1 MMKNRLM
8 SILLT
13 LCMVLTLWPATALA
27 AVESLLPNDPNYVEL
42 NQVSDFYKKM
52 QNRETFNGVIYLKGC
67 PSTKALKSR
76 IENFRKTSKDTIYGA
91 EVNRGSWGYFSKDY
105 LKPVVYNI
113 NELTGERMY
122 PKTISVAMIFRVENG
137 VLVRASSFETPEVT
151 AKHVWLGETEN
162 LPGELSPILPKDKFI
177 KGLTVNSPTR
187 EQITAMWK
195 KLGLDRELPVSYE
208 VAPVKTAPY
217 GSGKLPAAL
226 QTEALNTVNFIRY
239 MAGIDY
245 NVTLNNDYIQYAQD
259 SALLSALN
267 GKISHT
273 PAKPA
278 GIGEALYQS
287 GCKGA
292 PGNQATASTIPES
305 IWQYMSD
312 YGDANKSVVGHRRWV
327 LNPKMSQTG
336 FGHVAGNKY
345 GFNTMYAHDTKNK
358 SAKYE
363 GVVWPAQNTPIE
375 YFKGDQS
382 WSISFDKDLPM
393 SINNTHINVTRLND
407 GKEWGF
413 SNVPGIEF
421 YDGILYPY
429 TFNEGSP
436 NGQKNCLVFSLTD
449 IKIGL
454 NEVYRVR
461 VNDSK
466 SNTYFQYFV
475 TFFSLNN
482 VNTALTSD
490 SELVPAKTPAEFDL
504 GTALKPARKTDPSQ
518 YPKPLPAPGTPKES
532 NVTGVT
538 LNHTAANL
546 TVGETVKLTV
556 TRTPAGAEG
565 RLVFDSSDKEVATV
579 ASSGIVTGKK
589 AGTATITAKIGE
601 VSASCTVTVA
611 AASGKSPANMPSP
624 APTEPPANTLAPAT
638 GEGIKILAYPAKTDY
653 KLGEIFDTTGLNVI
667 NCVDGKETNVN
678 GKITFFIQKINGV
691 QLTEKSKFAVTGKKI
706 VELRFEGKKIGTYTI
721 NVTKD
726 SAPAKPSDSSAISS
740 TITDIDPSTLDYGLN
755 ILSVPSKTAY
765 VVGEGFDKTG
775 VRAVNKHRDGKVVD
789 ETDKIKFF
797 TSGTV
802 ELTQGRPFTTAGT
815 KVVELRHA
823 TSGVKWAK
831 FTITVSEKAVE
842 TSSAPSKAVKIL
854 ANPSKTAYKLGEG
867 FDTTGLQ
874 AVMGAGDS
882 QTNINNKITFYTS
895 KTVQL
900 TPGRKFTTTGTK
912 VVEIRYDGQKVSAYT
927 ITVTK

>member
-1 MMKNRLM
+1 M

-13 LCMVLTLWPATALA
+13 LCMVLTLLPTTAFA

-52 QNRETFNGVIYLKGC
+52 QNKETFNGAIYLKGC
-67 PSTKALKSR
+67 PTTQVLKSR

-91 EVNRGSWGYFSKDY
+91 EVNRGSWGYFSEDY

-122 PKTISVAMIFRVENG
+122 PKSISVAIIFRVEDG
-137 VLVRASSFETPEVT
+137 VLVRASSFETPGVT

-208 VAPVKTAPY
+208 VAPIKTAPY

-267 GKISHT
+267 GKVSHT

-287 GCKGA
+287 GYKGSA
-292 PGNQATASTIPES
+292 SGNLTIASTIPVS
-305 IWQYMSD
+305 VWAYMSD
-312 YGDANKSVVGHRRWV
+312 YGDNNKSVVGHRRWV

-336 FGHVAGNKY
+336 FGHVAGNKL

-375 YFKGDQS
+375 YFKSDQS

-421 YDGILYPY
+421 HDGILYPY

-436 NGQKNCLVFSLTD
+436 NGQKNCLVFSLNN

-482 VNTALTSD
+482 VDTALTSD

-518 YPKPLPAPGTPKES
+518 YPKPLPAPGTQNTG
-532 NVTGVT
+532 NVTGIT
-538 LNHTAANL
+538 LNHTAANV

-556 TRTPAGAEG
+556 SRTPAGAAG
-565 RLVFDSSDKEVATV
+565 RLVFTSSDEGVAMV

-589 AGTATITAKIGE
+589 TGTATITAKIGE
-601 VSASCTVTVA
+601 VSASCIVTVVT
-611 AASGKSPANMPSP
+611 ASVK
-624 APTEPPANTLAPAT
+624 PPANTPAPAT
-638 GEGIKILAYPAKTDY
+638 GEGIKILAYPTKTDY
-653 KLGEIFDTTGLNVI
+653 KLGEIFDTTGINVI
-667 NCVDGKETNVN
+667 NCIGGKETNVN

-706 VELRFEGKKIGTYTI
+706 VQLRFEGKKVGTYTI
-721 NVTKD
+721 NVTKA
-726 SAPAKPSDSSAISS
+726 SAPTEPPTNKPS
-740 TITDIDPSTLDYGLN
+740 P
-755 ILSVPSKTAY
+755 
-765 VVGEGFDKTG
+765 
-775 VRAVNKHRDGKVVD
+775 
-789 ETDKIKFF
+789 
-797 TSGTV
+797 
-802 ELTQGRPFTTAGT
+802 
-815 KVVELRHA
+815 
-823 TSGVKWAK
+823 
-831 FTITVSEKAVE
+831 
-842 TSSAPSKAVKIL
+842 APSKAVKIL

-867 FDTTGLQ
+867 FDTTGLK
-874 AVMGAGDS
+874 AVIGEGDGE
-882 QTNINNKITFYTS
+882 TNINDKITFYTS
-895 KTVQL
+895 KTVRL
-900 TPGRKFTTTGTK
+900 TQGRKFTTTGTK
-912 VVEIRYDGQKVSAYT
+912 VVEIRYDGKKVSAYT
-927 ITVTK
+927 IIVTK